1 MSATVESRSFDPPV
15 DPPAIMPSVYGPTLP
30 VHRARDLPGIVSLPV
45 RELFPDIPPALYGGG
60 PDVTA
65 VREAA
70 EGALDGV
77 DMSMIQP
84 GHSVNVLCSEHGFGI
99 LGGHAY
105 AEMLGTIR
113 DVIVERTGA
122 TEVRL
127 IVVAWLGRKEPEEFV
142 EYYGLGARFDGKTRG
157 AAPLDHGIEIQT
169 ALGPLYGLRKVYDAD
184 WIVHTHY
191 DDPREVYFHR
201 AIDRIT
207 KPFGMSYARMETRSI
222 FHLVMGPRT
231 GNFIGR
237 AIADSP
243 FVQSKLALSVS
254 MLSSP
259 DGIRGVDADNDLD
272 RLGARVTAN
281 MLAGYGK
288 MLTLL
293 RMVDEVIPVID
304 GGKWPY
310 YNHAGGM
317 IFGQLLYAGKDWFDL
332 DEPDGTAAIERVLYT
347 GLTKSMRAAVLNHG
361 LIGLTISTVPF
372 LCPVFVA
379 NPAMAEAMRRDFSNS
394 TFMDHAVE
402 APDLFTAVE
411 MARERGDSDNVLCFD
426 GTYGSMNLSPSM
438 AQHLLDRA
446 PAAAAE
452 IDGGLLDRWMRQRG
466 LDPALMDRP

>member
-1 MSATVESRSFDPPV
+1 MEIHIEQRPRLRLAGIAHTGPYPEIGAAFGRMSESAGKLGLF
-15 DPPAIMPSVYGPTLP
+15 GP
-30 VHRARDLPGIVSLPV
+30 
-45 RELFPDIPPALYGGG
+45 
-60 PDVTA
+60 
-65 VREAA
+65 
-70 EGALDGV
+70 
-77 DMSMIQP
+77 
-84 GHSVNVLCSEHGFGI
+84 
-99 LGGHAY
+99 
-105 AEMLGTIR
+105 
-113 DVIVERTGA
+113 
-122 TEVRL
+122 
-127 IVVAWLGRKEPEEFV
+127 
-142 EYYGLGARFDGKTRG
+142 GARVI
-157 AAPLDHGIEIQT
+157 GIF
-169 ALGPLYGLRKVYDAD
+169 
-184 WIVHTHY
+184 Y

-243 FVQSKLALSVS
+243 FVRNKLALSVS

-293 RMVDEVIPVID
+293 RAVDEVIPVID

-347 GLTKSMRAAVLNHG
+347 GLTRSMRAAVLNHG

-402 APDLFTAVE
+402 TPDLFTAVE
-411 MARERGDSDNVLCFD
+411 MARERGGTDNVLCFD

-452 IDGGLLDRWMRQRG
+452 IDGGLLHRWMRQRG
-466 LDPALMDRP
+466 LDPALMDQP